1 MNGPTGTLAARLRQV
16 RRTQREHAVASAGT
30 ARELVIVAFAVP
42 VVALALLALV
52 VAVTM
57 ALAGSGFGAFG
68 AVLGSAW
75 LCLHQVPLSV
85 GGVEISALPLLPTIA
100 VFVAVVRYAGPSAR
114 LRTTPADLG
123 ALVAAAAGGPLL
135 ITALALALVFDG
147 SSVVPVNPP
156 NALWAFASTVLIYG
170 GGTLAGIG
178 RRDWRE
184 WCERAG
190 ITGDRLTDLVAGVRT
205 GVLAALMLVGAGA
218 VAVCLLLIVN
228 WQSVSAVIAG
238 GNGFDGYLGLV
249 VVSLLYLPNL
259 AVDGAA
265 ALLGTPVHMGAATV
279 DVFDPQSGAVPAL
292 PILAILPGPPPI
304 RFLWAAVL
312 VVPLGVAV
320 WAALQMR
327 HHDPMR
333 NLRRVAISA
342 AAAAAA
348 LLVATVIAGGTVGE
362 LGRAGAEGPLVAL
375 VAFGAL
381 MVVGAIVAGLHAIG
395 DEAKAARAAAAAS
408 REQVPSDADEGTE
421 AIDEAQAEVHQ
432 SVPTPVFYR
441 PDDDAPVVDQRHRT
455 GLAGAIDDERS
466 FRQCG

>member
-265 ALLGTPVHMGAATV
+265 GGVVAGGGGRVAAHR
-279 DVFDPQSGAVPAL
+279 GAVAH
-292 PILAILPGPPPI
+292 ATDRGGVGG
-304 RFLWAAVL
+304 RVGVGDAA
-312 VVPLGVAV
+312 GVGV
-320 WAALQMR
+320 GG
-327 HHDPMR
+327 
-333 NLRRVAISA
+333 RVADRAVRGHRGA
-342 AAAAAA
+342 AAAGR
-348 LLVATVIAGGTVGE
+348 VGG
-362 LGRAGAEGPLVAL
+362 R
-375 VAFGAL
+375 
-381 MVVGAIVAGLHAIG
+381 
-395 DEAKAARAAAAAS
+395 
-408 REQVPSDADEGTE
+408 
-421 AIDEAQAEVHQ
+421 
-432 SVPTPVFYR
+432 
-441 PDDDAPVVDQRHRT
+441 
-455 GLAGAIDDERS
+455 LAGALAGAGGDAAAVAAGGEEDHEGGGGDALDQCKSFHRRIRLSSQTLGETTTGYHACERGERGGQFS
-466 FRQCG
+466 DRGMNLC